1 MSRINAVCPL
11 RSWVH
16 ATPRLPFSTDT
27 TVVTRAMN
35 VILAVPNMVRARSL
49 AVFSLRN
56 HQHRGGGI
64 TERRLVRHEYGW
76 FQWNGNNI
84 RDSVAILN
92 PTVLDGFTAVN
103 RRFRSNFNF
112 FRFGSHRKLLSVIEK
127 MSLIGMFQHP
137 QDFARVRYNTQE
149 H

>member
-1 MSRINAVCPL
+1 MSSWLYQTWFAPEVWQSFPL
-11 RSWVH
+11 E
-16 ATPRLPFSTDT
+16 
-27 TVVTRAMN
+27 
-35 VILAVPNMVRARSL
+35 I
-49 AVFSLRN
+49 

-76 FQWNGNNI
+76 LQWNGNNI
-84 RDSVAILN
+84 RDSVAILY

-137 QDFARVRYNTQE
+137 QDLLGSDTTPKNISAFVVRSRIRKINGRSNSK
-149 H
+149 